1 MPATD
6 SALVAPPPH
15 ANPRGDNE
23 RRNHLRDQPAASP
36 PTPPRA
42 SAPAP
47 TAASV
52 PAAAPVHPASQ
63 LSALEV
69 EVQLDRAA
77 NRNRPSHYQW
87 IAGLLQQI
95 AANSAPLVS
104 DMQTDENG
112 VPLFIVAGACPSM
125 FASMQAVM
133 YVSMLGAAAPAL
145 DFWWIK
151 PHHAAPNELEPQTLS
166 KQHAGPHK
174 NDPGRSR
181 AVYAPIASLIT
192 SGAINGGVRFG
203 LAEAAGRTR
212 AFVEDA
218 RGGRRYLCLVWQEDW
233 SNPLARNK
241 FIAGKLVYQKEPGAT
256 EYYACEYRIDNET
269 FSMPPG
275 PEHAVGSPLPE
286 DWFKIGW

>member
-1 MPATD
+1 M
-6 SALVAPPPH
+6 
-15 ANPRGDNE
+15 
-23 RRNHLRDQPAASP
+23 
-36 PTPPRA
+36 
-42 SAPAP
+42 
-47 TAASV
+47 
-52 PAAAPVHPASQ
+52 AAAPVHPASQ
-63 LSALEV
+63 LSALEA

-95 AANSAPLVS
+95 AANSAPLVA
-104 DMQTDENG
+104 DMQTDERG
-112 VPLFIVAGACPSM
+112 VPLFVVAGACPSM

-192 SGAINGGVRFG
+192 SGAVNGGVRFG

-233 SNPLARNK
+233 SSPLARNK
-241 FIAGKLVYQKEPGAT
+241 FIAGKLVYQTEPGAT
-256 EYYACEYRIDNET
+256 EYYACPYRIDNET

-275 PEHAVGSPLPE
+275 QEHAVGSPLPE